1 MKSKYDDATLEKLR
15 RLHAEGLSYETI
27 AKRVGVGK
35 NKISSLV
42 HRLGLPP
49 RPSPIR
55 EAEKKPPATGK
66 GNLRRVVPSLAEL
79 LGEKT

>member
-1 MKSKYDDATLEKLR
+1 MKTKYDDATLEKLR
-15 RLHAEGLSYETI
+15 KLHAEGLSFDMI
-27 AKRVGVGK
+27 ARRVGIGK
-35 NKISSLV
+35 NKINSLV

-55 EAEKKPPATGK
+55 KTEKKPPATGK